1 MTQTEPPRSAFSL
14 LITRKDGLMVQL
26 WGQLD
31 GHAAPR
37 LRHALTS
44 LVDMGCR
51 QVTVDMS
58 QLGALGPAG
67 LGPLVDAFKELRSR
81 GGDLVLHAPSPDC
94 YRTLEEAGLSRT
106 FTITG
111 RQEAVTPSVV
121 VPQK

>member
-1 MTQTEPPRSAFSL
+1 MTQIEPPQPAFSL
-14 LITRKDGLMVQL
+14 LITQKEQVTVKL
-26 WGQLD
+26 WGKLD
-31 GHAAPR
+31 GDAAPR
-37 LRHALTS
+37 LRRALAS

-81 GGDLVLHAPSPDC
+81 GGDLVLHAPSPEC

-111 RQEAVTPSVV
+111 RPEELSPRVGLPG
-121 VPQK
+121 K

>member
-14 LITRKDGLMVQL
+14 LITRKEGLTVQL

-51 QVTVDMS
+51 HVVVDMS
-58 QLGALGPAG
+58 QLGALGSAG
-67 LGPLVDAFKELRSR
+67 LGPLVDTFKELRSR
-81 GGDLVLHAPSPDC
+81 DGDLVLHAPSPDC

-111 RQEAVTPSVV
+111 RPEELSPRVGLPG
-121 VPQK
+121 K